1 MVTEMLVKESLTE
14 EMISAGAA
22 LVKLLDDAGL
32 EVSGAFWFY
41 ESEANDWRLIIV
53 TPQVHSKGLKA
64 IYTQIQTVLRAM
76 PHDQPKVSLKDI
88 SVADPSDSLISLLK
102 LAIQT
107 EKEVSR
113 IRFARNMINGQLI
126 EDSLIYRLT

>member
-1 MVTEMLVKESLTE
+1 MVTEMVVKESLTE
-14 EMISAGAA
+14 EMISGGAA
-22 LVKLLDDAGL
+22 LVSRLDQAGL

-41 ESEANDWRLIIV
+41 ESESNDWRLIIV
-53 TPQVHSKGLKA
+53 SPHVHSEGLKA

-88 SVADPSDSLISLLK
+88 TVLDASDSLISLLK
-102 LAIQT
+102 VAIQT
-107 EKEVSR
+107 GKEVSR
-113 IRFARNMINGQLI
+113 IRVARNMINGRLI